1 MTTLPEARSSK
12 CLHDQTVRLMNRGYK
27 PAEIAETLALPAS
40 LASDLVTC
48 VATTG
53 RSPNARAIDQ
63 RDIGWYDAG

>member
-1 MTTLPEARSSK
+1 LI
-12 CLHDQTVRLMNRGYK
+12 DRGYK